1 MVNSI
6 GFLSHGSLGTHA
18 LEDVSNTDEQKA
30 QATAV
35 IASWLPGDHA
45 DILDMPGLAK

>member
-18 LEDVSNTDEQKA
+18 LEDVSDGDKA
-30 QATAV
+30 KATAV
-35 IASWLPGDHA
+35 IASWLPGDEA
-45 DILDMPGLAK
+45 DEILTMLGLAK